1 VEVTGT
7 LYVSMTAADAPA
19 WDGNEAPRLLAR
31 EASKS
36 SEGAPAV
43 AHEVIKTYAWSDE
56 QEKVK

>member
-1 VEVTGT
+1 
-7 LYVSMTAADAPA
+7 MAAADAPA